1 MRSYKYSIKK
11 NLKYRILHISPL
23 PKLEN
28 FFKKGKI

>member
-11 NLKYRILHISPL
+11 NLKYKKLHISPL
-23 PKLEN
+23 LQLEN